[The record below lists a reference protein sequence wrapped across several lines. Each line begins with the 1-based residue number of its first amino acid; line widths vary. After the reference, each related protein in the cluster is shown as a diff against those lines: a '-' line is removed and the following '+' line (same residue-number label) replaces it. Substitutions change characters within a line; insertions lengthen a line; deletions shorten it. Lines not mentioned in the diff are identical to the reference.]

1 MMSFNCKTGA
11 LYCMAKLKDF
21 VKVVIFLIGGFAI
34 IVVGGFMMRSIT
46 KLWENNNVNS
56 SDKKDPKKDSIT
68 ALFIVVFVLSTSVY
82 YADAA
87 IGGYSVSLS
96 GEVWEVQVN
105 KQVQIAADL
114 TNNQDRIQ
122 PFAYLVQ
129 IQNEDGVTVSLSWIT
144 GTLEPGQSMNPSQS
158 WTPTEL
164 GTYNAQIF
172 VWEGVD
178 NPDALSAPLTMELK
192 VVETTNT

>member
-21 VKVVIFLIGGFAI
+21 VKVIIFLIGGFAI

-68 ALFIVVFVLSTSVY
+68 ALFIVVLVLSTSVY